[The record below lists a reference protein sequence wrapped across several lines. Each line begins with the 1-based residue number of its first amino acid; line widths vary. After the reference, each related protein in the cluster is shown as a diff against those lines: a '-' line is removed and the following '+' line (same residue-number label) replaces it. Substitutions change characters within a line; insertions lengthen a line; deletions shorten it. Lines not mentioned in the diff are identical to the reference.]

1 MYRKVNA
8 CMSTYIGIN
17 DCDDGT
23 EIFFFSKISL
33 INRSEIFICIIF
45 NLKKKICI
53 YNVNNCSKYT
63 IKYNIYY
70 IWQLQTS
77 IYIIYAK

>member
-45 NLKKKICI
+45 NLKKK
-53 YNVNNCSKYT
+53 YA
-63 IKYNIYY
+63 Y
-70 IWQLQTS
+70 IM
-77 IYIIYAK
+77 